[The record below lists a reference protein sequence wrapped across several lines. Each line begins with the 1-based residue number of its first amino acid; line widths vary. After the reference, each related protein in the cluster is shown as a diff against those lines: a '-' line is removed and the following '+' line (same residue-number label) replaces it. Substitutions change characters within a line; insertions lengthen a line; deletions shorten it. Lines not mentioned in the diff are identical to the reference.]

1 MRHIV
6 LSVLISL
13 LLFSCSAFN
22 DPGLGDGNARISVYM
37 NDPGVSEKTMVY
49 SGVDLELAELID
61 EAEQTVYLSVYNFSK
76 QSIVDAILRAED
88 RNVEVKV
95 VGDIDEYFTH
105 GYQEMVIHGVDMSL
119 GNTGGIQH
127 NKFCVVDGR
136 YVFTGTGNLSNTDMD
151 RNNNNWYILESPE
164 MAEHYKA
171 EFMQMYNGLYGSK
184 KRPRAL
190 EGSFTVNGIPI
201 EIYFSPY
208 EGADAMDALIKMVRS
223 ADTSIHYMIFA
234 FTHDELDNALVDMA
248 RNQHVPVYGVHDST
262 FVIGVSEEAPKL
274 YAAGF
279 NDDGSQT
286 PYGPF
291 VRWDGN
297 ENTAVVNNPAHGGKL
312 HAKTMIIDAGTDH
325 AKMATGSFNW
335 STNAIENN
343 DENLLIIHDAKIANT
358 VYEQWKKVW
367 SVAND
372 METKVGYP
380 SGDNAS
386 MHDVIISEVSW
397 AGRGRDGTS
406 PVASDDFIEIYNNTG
421 YAIDLSHWTIE
432 WSNEKFKQMYPIPDS
447 RNWYYKVKNDCGKGA
462 KQNLLCPGAFRV
474 IFAENPSAYAVINS
488 EERTSDNWMVSGT
501 KNFKLEKNNF
511 KLRLYDKGMNLIDE
525 AGDGGNAPAGGYSG
539 GYVYSMVRRGYDSGT
554 KKFVA
559 GKMLTGSN
567 PAAWYTATLAHTLSC
582 STPNTSD
589 TVYTNDFN
597 NASDTC
603 SGAVLYTY
611 APPGAPPAT
620 EAAPKIVRVEVL
632 SDSSLNVYFDGE
644 VSGCYGSGALA
655 VQVYNSTVPG
665 YDNIAGTVSL
675 SNIYP
680 GMVRVSVSGA
690 TPFTPATNVFKIVP
704 AAGCTTSGSVAANTS
719 ALFFNGYN
727 ASRAT
732 VEFTEV
738 DANADKIYLKVL
750 NAGSVSGLRIYD
762 YSESGL
768 REIYRFG
775 ALQVDPDNIIN
786 VDLKASAESRED
798 ILDGG
803 SGTRATPYTIDLV
816 EDGLAGTE
824 NVLYLAYCDLTK
836 PQYCSATDIQDI
848 VFYSDCDNDSDTA
861 FMHGSLR
868 FLYDHFN
875 SQWAL
880 PQRPKDKFN
889 DAATQGASVCLSSNK
904 VTRQNGVTGIGKDK
918 W

>member
-1 MRHIV
+1 MRRIF
-6 LSVLISL
+6 LSVFISL
-13 LLFSCSAFN
+13 LLSSCSAFN

-49 SGVDLELAELID
+49 TGVDLELAELID
-61 EAEQTVYLSVYNFSK
+61 QAEQTVYLSVYNFSK
-76 QSIVDAILRAED
+76 QSIIDAILRAED
-88 RNVEVKV
+88 RNLEVKV

-105 GYQEMVIHGVDMSL
+105 GYQEMAIHGVDMSL

-127 NKFCVVDGR
+127 NKFCVVDSR

-164 MAEHYKA
+164 MAEHYTA

-208 EGADAMDALIKMVRS
+208 EGADAMDALIDLVRS

-286 PYGPF
+286 PFGPF

-297 ENTAVVNNPAHGGKL
+297 ENTAVLNNPAHGGKL

-325 AKMATGSFNW
+325 AQMATGSFNW
-335 STNAIENN
+335 STNAIDNN
-343 DENLLIIHDAKIANT
+343 DENLLIIRDAKIANT

-372 METKVGYP
+372 METKVGSP

-406 PVASDDFIEIYNNTG
+406 PVASDDFIEIYNNTN
-421 YAIDLSHWTIE
+421 YPIDLSHWTIE

-447 RNWYYKVKNDCGKGA
+447 RNWYYEVKNDCGEGA

-488 EERTSDNWMVSGT
+488 QKRSSDNWMVSGT

-525 AGDGGNAPAGGYSG
+525 AGDGGNAPAGGFDG
-539 GYVYSMVRRGYDSGT
+539 GIVYSMVRRGYDSGT
-554 KKFVA
+554 TKFVA

-567 PAAWYTATLAHTLSC
+567 PAAWYTNTTDSLVCL
-582 STPNTSD
+582 TPTSD
-589 TVYTNDFN
+589 GTYTDDFDN
-597 NASDTC
+597 NSDTC
-603 SGAVLYTY
+603 TGAITYTY
-611 APPGAPPAT
+611 ATPGKPPAT
-620 EAAPKIVRVEVL
+620 EEAPKIVRVEVL

-644 VSGCYGSGALA
+644 VSNCYDNGDLD
-655 VQVYNSTVPG
+655 VDVYSAG

-680 GMVRVSVSGA
+680 GMVRVSVGGA
-690 TPFTPATNVFKIVP
+690 TPFATATKVFKIVP
-704 AAGCTTSGSVAANTS
+704 TATCTTSGGAAANTT
-719 ALFFNGYN
+719 AYYFNGYG

-732 VEFTEV
+732 VEFTKV
-738 DANADKIYLKVL
+738 DTKAGSIDLKV
-750 NAGSVSGLRIYD
+750 NTGGSVSNLRIYD

-775 ALQVDPDNIIN
+775 ALQVAADDVIN
-786 VDLKASAESRED
+786 VHLKASAESRED
-798 ILDGG
+798 ILDEG

-836 PQYCSATDIQDI
+836 PKYCSTADIQDI
-848 VFYSDCDNDSDTA
+848 VYYSDCDNDSKTSM
-861 FMHGSLR
+861 MHQSLR
-868 FLYDHFN
+868 FLYSHFN
-875 SQWAL
+875 SSWSL
-880 PQRPKDKFN
+880 PQRPKDEWN
-889 DAATQGASVCLSSNK
+889 DAATQGASVCLTSGK
-904 VTRQNGVTGIGKDK
+904 VTRRTGVTGIGKDK